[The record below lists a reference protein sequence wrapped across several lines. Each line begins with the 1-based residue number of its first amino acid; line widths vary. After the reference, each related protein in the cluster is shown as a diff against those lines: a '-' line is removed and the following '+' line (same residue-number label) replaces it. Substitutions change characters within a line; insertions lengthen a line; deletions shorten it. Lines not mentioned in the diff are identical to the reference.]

1 MGNKNSKPILRQ
13 RENSKNKIYKMIDEL
28 RKESLE
34 YYRDI
39 KKVENNVNLM
49 YEQYKNAINIDNTN
63 EEIIINYMIFLH
75 SNKSTFLNYNNE
87 LKKYHLFFDNG
98 KRKIFEFLY
107 KLINYNKFDLEH
119 LIDLYQYI
127 IREYCIIKNSL
138 YKINLPVK
146 TDYSNIHYWKLYET
160 IIKDFY
166 FKFIESKNK
175 VTKQMI
181 EDVKNKPI
189 TLNLQKKITN
199 DKTGKYFDSVIKDFY
214 EIISCDF
221 SQIHIIHLTDFLKE
235 INIFVEYLDDDK
247 NKNIITSE
255 SIDLEDIDFN
265 KPKLLDNLI
274 YYIIHRKFDE
284 SDNPLSSKEF
294 YLFNDSVTK
303 RNIQIQKYSDN
314 GVNITELDDYNVKI
328 TFKTNE
334 IILNDKLY
342 SIGYAAT
349 QIQKYM
355 NFKSKLLFSKFDD
368 ENNFRKNWQKITN
381 YIKELFNSNLMK
393 NYFLEN
399 DLFDL
404 FNYRNQKYLDEVLNN
419 VYFYPFIANDFYAS
433 YSKETE
439 TIYLSGI
446 PIKSLDSIERSI
458 TEYSFLIICL
468 LHELF
473 HFYFSTMR
481 YISQNEKK
489 FDSPTPKNGT
499 NYAKKRGCESGE
511 WLEEQLFGRLI
522 KELHINESLLIFKM
536 KEFSHMEDFRK
547 EFLNVKTKTLNIG
560 DFQNYFKNWIDISQ
574 FQSNIK
580 NKEFDNNYVLRVWP
594 TDIFDDC
601 LRGDIFFFVPPKEQL
616 EFIESTEKEVMKK
629 EGDEFL
635 KKIEQIIQN
644 KLKKN

>member
-1 MGNKNSKPILRQ
+1 MPAAAIAAVIARTGS
-13 RENSKNKIYKMIDEL
+13 
-28 RKESLE
+28 
-34 YYRDI
+34 
-39 KKVENNVNLM
+39 VE
-49 YEQYKNAINIDNTN
+49 K
-63 EEIIINYMIFLH
+63 
-75 SNKSTFLNYNNE
+75 
-87 LKKYHLFFDNG
+87 
-98 KRKIFEFLY
+98 
-107 KLINYNKFDLEH
+107 
-119 LIDLYQYI
+119 
-127 IREYCIIKNSL
+127 
-138 YKINLPVK
+138 
-146 TDYSNIHYWKLYET
+146 
-160 IIKDFY
+160 
-166 FKFIESKNK
+166 
-175 VTKQMI
+175 
-181 EDVKNKPI
+181 
-189 TLNLQKKITN
+189 
-199 DKTGKYFDSVIKDFY
+199 
-214 EIISCDF
+214 
-221 SQIHIIHLTDFLKE
+221 
-235 INIFVEYLDDDK
+235 
-247 NKNIITSE
+247 
-255 SIDLEDIDFN
+255 
-265 KPKLLDNLI
+265 
-274 YYIIHRKFDE
+274 
-284 SDNPLSSKEF
+284 
-294 YLFNDSVTK
+294 
-303 RNIQIQKYSDN
+303 
-314 GVNITELDDYNVKI
+314 
-328 TFKTNE
+328 
-334 IILNDKLY
+334 
-342 SIGYAAT
+342 YAAGPSGR
-349 QIQKYM
+349 IGSPL
-355 NFKSKLLFSKFDD
+355 NFCPALSAMDASRTLTATSSGVTALLPAASPTEKTASA
-368 ENNFRKNWQKITN
+368 RHA
-381 YIKELFNSNLMK
+381 SA
-393 NYFLEN
+393 
-399 DLFDL
+399 
-404 FNYRNQKYLDEVLNN
+404 QKYLDEVLNN

-446 PIKSLDSIERSI
+446 PLKSLDSIERSI